1 MNLQDLIRQQKATV
15 QMLESLV
22 GARRA
27 SQMELDGAKARL
39 ADLEAQRD
47 FKPLPSASPRVDQ
60 PQAYAPELE
69 GPTLSGDEY
78 ARLQAEMSADAD
90 RLNRKMAG
98 LSNQLYQVPDGVACP
113 ELTGPI
119 LDLKAQIEAIW
130 DRKRYLERNRRLP
143 EEKAEASHDA
153 GLPQLPGDDPERYQ
167 LAYQKRR
174 LIDQKSK
181 LKKKLANP
189 KAKLGKR
196 AEWERELA
204 ECELKIQEM
213 DFKLS

>member
-1 MNLQDLIRQQKATV
+1 
-15 QMLESLV
+15 MLESLV

-47 FKPLPSASPRVDQ
+47 FKPLQEPQPRVDQ
-60 PQAYAPELE
+60 PQAHAPDLE
-69 GPTLSGDEY
+69 GPTVSGDEY
-78 ARLQAEMSADAD
+78 ARLQAEMSAEAD
-90 RLNRKMAG
+90 GLNRKMAG

-119 LDLKAQIEAIW
+119 LDLKAQIEVIW

-143 EEKAEASHDA
+143 DEKPVEKRDAE
-153 GLPQLPGDDPERYQ
+153 LPQLPGDDPDGPPRGRYE

-181 LKKKLANP
+181 LKKKLENP
-189 KAKLGKR
+189 KAKLAKR
-196 AEWERELA
+196 TEWEQELA
-204 ECELKIQEM
+204 ACELKIQEM